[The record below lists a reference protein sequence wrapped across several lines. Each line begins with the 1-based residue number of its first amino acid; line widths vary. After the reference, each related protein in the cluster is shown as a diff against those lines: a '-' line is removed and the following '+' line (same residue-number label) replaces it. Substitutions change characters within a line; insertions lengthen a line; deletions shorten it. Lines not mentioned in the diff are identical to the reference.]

1 VSTSVSSGVRSPS
14 ARLLRRW
21 DLEEPWELAALS
33 AAPENRN
40 WRVVTPGGRFLLKR
54 FADATRRQVLFR
66 LRVTE
71 ALAAADLPVPAPIPT
86 RDGRPLVDAAH
97 GRYSLYPWIDGR
109 HRDGVDLGIAECGR
123 LGGVLGRLH
132 TGLDRFAL
140 PVQQSLLVPATRARD
155 AIALAG
161 RMLAGPPEGGG
172 EEPVES
178 GGLDDVAA
186 ARLADRRDLLVRFA
200 DHEPPAAET
209 VTVGYVHGGLHSGNL
224 RYGEF
229 TGGLVAVLGWRRLH
243 IAPFAGE
250 LVQAASALFAH
261 GDERGMD
268 LERVEAFVRG
278 HAAAFRLD
286 AAQVQSAVHRVWWE
300 RLCDLRM
307 LEPREDPRDGSGE
320 RRVAADI
327 ALVEWWTA
335 NLDRTLDVFAA
346 PYGHDTGA
354 ADEAD
359 GAAGDDR

>member
-1 VSTSVSSGVRSPS
+1 MRSPS

-40 WRVVTPGGRFLLKR
+40 WRVVTPDGRFLLKR

-86 RDGRPLVDAAH
+86 RDGRPLVDTAH
-97 GRYSLYPWIDGR
+97 GRYALYPWIDGR
-109 HRDGVDLGIAECGR
+109 HRDGVDLGIAECR
-123 LGGVLGRLH
+123 ELGGVLGRLH
-132 TGLDRFAL
+132 TELDRFAP
-140 PVQQSLLVPATRARD
+140 PVQQSLLVPATRAHD

-161 RMLAGPPEGGG
+161 RMLAEPPEGRG
-172 EEPVES
+172 ERDESDELDELDEADRLDEP
-178 GGLDDVAA
+178 AA
-186 ARLADRRDLLVRFA
+186 TRLADRRDLLVQFA

-300 RLCDLRM
+300 RLCDVRVLA
-307 LEPREDPRDGSGE
+307 PTADARDGSGDE
-320 RRVAADI
+320 RAAAEI

-346 PYGHDTGA
+346 PYGHGDGG
-354 ADEAD
+354 ADEA
-359 GAAGDDR
+359 GGTEGDA